1 MRPKRLVMNAFGPY
15 AGEQV
20 VDFAQLADDA
30 IFVITGPTGAG
41 KTTIFDAICFAL
53 YGGASSE
60 YRLSEQFKSHH
71 SSLKQICSVE
81 LTFTVGE
88 LEYTVRRVP
97 RQMKLGRGNRLVEQ
111 LPQATLAMPDGSVLS
126 GVQNVNAEMPAIIG
140 LKENQFKQVVMLPQ
154 GEFRKLLEAGSGER
168 QEIFRRIF
176 KTGLFDRI
184 SELLNLRSREIRHRA
199 EDAGKAMRHALD
211 SVDAGGDDALRD
223 LLQANPPHVGRVLAA
238 LKAGLQADGERLQTL
253 EEKSAALEKERNALG
268 IEEARR
274 LHQSISRLAQVR
286 QGLSALLEKEAQ
298 VRQGMARAA
307 RGRAAEEIRLRAA
320 RPLEETKQALEKLA
334 ARLAEE
340 RAAQQA
346 QRTAEEAA
354 QADLQRAGKGLRQR
368 EELTAALSRCD
379 AALEKLRE
387 AARKQKALREA
398 EQRAASLQVFLTKLV
413 KIEQMLVLRQS
424 HASLEKQAGEL
435 KALLAG
441 TAEYRQQM
449 QRYLAAKQNFDRM
462 YAAYLQGQA
471 GLLAAGLRE
480 GEPCPVCGA
489 REHPERA
496 VLPANVPDKQALE
509 AAKKQAEAAQTAL
522 NTCDGR
528 CKRLF
533 GAVQAAF
540 EPPMDEA
547 SLYRDVSPLEAL
559 WQRVSR
565 EYAQSQEACRQAETE
580 VHTTI
585 ADARKLRE
593 QGYTSPEAVAAD
605 RGRYEASLQRAQAQV
620 ETLQSEFAASTQGV
634 QEDETSVLSRQGE
647 LRRKLQ
653 ELDAAY
659 EAANRSY
666 HAAARA
672 RAAADKGV
680 LALVSRQDE
689 LTAQHEALHKL
700 FAELLAARGFASQRA
715 YEDGLCDPQEIERL
729 EQAGR
734 AFEREQA
741 ALRGEEKSLSEQ
753 IAGREAVDIGRLEE
767 LEQKFAAALAACR
780 EESMQL
786 YSRVQQNRRQQDNI
800 ARLQEQTERLVV
812 EYEQVGRLARVA
824 CGQNGRNLSFERYV
838 LTAYFT
844 QIIAAANLRLK
855 RMTDSRY
862 LLKRKEEKEKGNS
875 ASGLGLAI
883 IDNYTGREREVGTL
897 SGGEGFKASLALAL
911 GLADV
916 IQNHAGGVRI
926 ETMFIDEGFG
936 TLDPASLDGA
946 VDTLM
951 RLKNDGRLVGVIS
964 HVPELR
970 ERIPARIEIVPSKS
984 GSSIRMPG
992 V

>member
-1 MRPKRLVMNAFGPY
+1 MRPKKLIMNAFGPY

-20 VDFAQLADDA
+20 VDFSLLADDA

-97 RQMKLGRGNRLVEQ
+97 RQMKLGRGDRLVEQ
-111 LPQATLAMPDGSVLS
+111 LPQATLTMPDGSVVS
-126 GVQNVNAEMPAIIG
+126 GVQNVNAEMPAVVG

-154 GEFRKLLEAGSGER
+154 GEFRKLLEARSGER

-184 SELLNLRSREIRHRA
+184 SELLNLRSREIRHKA

-211 SVDAGGDDALRD
+211 SVDAGGDQALRE
-223 LLQANPPHVGRVLAA
+223 LLQANPPHIGRVLAA
-238 LKAGLQADGERLQTL
+238 LGADLQADEASMRALA
-253 EEKSAALEKERNALG
+253 EKNAALEKERNALG

-274 LHQSISRLAQVR
+274 LQQSIGRLAQVR
-286 QGLSALLEKEAQ
+286 EKLAALRAGEEQ
-298 VRQGMARAA
+298 VRRDAARAA
-307 RGRAAEEIRLRAA
+307 GGRAAEEIRLRAA
-320 RPLEETKQALEKLA
+320 QPLEETEKALKKLA
-334 ARLAEE
+334 ARLAQE

-354 QADLQRAGKGLRQR
+354 QTELQRAENGLRQR

-387 AARKQKALREA
+387 TARKQKALREA
-398 EQRAASLQVFLTKLV
+398 EQRAANLQGFLTKLV
-413 KIEQMLVLRQS
+413 KIEQMLALRQS
-424 HASLEKQAGEL
+424 YDSLEKHAGAL

-441 TAEYRQQM
+441 TTEYRQQT
-449 QRYLAAKQNFDRM
+449 QRYLAAKQNYDRL

-471 GLLAAGLRE
+471 GLLASGLRE
-480 GEPCPVCGA
+480 GAPCPVCGS
-489 REHPERA
+489 REHPEKA
-496 VLPANVPDKQALE
+496 VLPADVPDKQALE
-509 AAKKQAEAAQTAL
+509 AAKRQAETAQTAL
-522 NTCDGR
+522 GSCDGR

-540 EPPMDEA
+540 ELPMDEA

-559 WQRVSR
+559 WRRVSQEYTQSR
-565 EYAQSQEACRQAETE
+565 EAYKRAEAE
-580 VHTTI
+580 VYSTI
-585 ADARKLRE
+585 ADARKLQE
-593 QGYTSPEAVAAD
+593 QGYTAPEAVAAD
-605 RGRYEASLQRAQAQV
+605 RVRYETSLQRAQAQA
-620 ETLQSEFAASTQGV
+620 ETLQSEFAALAQAA
-634 QEDETSVLSRQGE
+634 QEDETSVLSRQNE

-659 EAANRSY
+659 EAANRNY

-680 LALVSRQDE
+680 IELISRQGE
-689 LTAQHEALHKL
+689 LTAQRETLHKL
-700 FAELLAARGFASQRA
+700 FAELLAARGFASKEA
-715 YEDGLCDPQEIERL
+715 YRSSLCDPREIERL

-734 AFEREQA
+734 AFEQEQA

-753 IAGREAVDIGRLEE
+753 IAGRAPVDLGRLEE
-767 LEQKFAAALAACR
+767 KERELAAALAACR
-780 EESMQL
+780 EQSMQL
-786 YSRVQQNRRQQDNI
+786 YSRVQQNRRQQDSI
-800 ARLQEQTERLVV
+800 VRLQEQTERLVAA
-812 EYEQVGRLARVA
+812 YEQVGRLARVA

-838 LTAYFT
+838 LTAYFA

-862 LLKRKEEKEKGNS
+862 LLKRKEEKEKGNG

-970 ERIPARIEIVPSKS
+970 ERIPARIEIVPSKT

-992 V
+992 A